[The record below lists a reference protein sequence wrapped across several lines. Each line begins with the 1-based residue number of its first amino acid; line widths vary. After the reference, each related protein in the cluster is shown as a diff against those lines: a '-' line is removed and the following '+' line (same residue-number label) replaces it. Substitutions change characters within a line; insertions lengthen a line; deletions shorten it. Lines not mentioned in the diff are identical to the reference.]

1 MGAGGVA
8 RRRGKAP
15 ARKNTPARSQC
26 LGRSFAH
33 ALIFFPLNLPRA
45 AEAITIADLVPP
57 TDLFDVDGEPSVKVE
72 R

>member
-1 MGAGGVA
+1 ML
-8 RRRGKAP
+8 
-15 ARKNTPARSQC
+15 SSS
-26 LGRSFAH
+26 L
-33 ALIFFPLNLPRA
+33 FPLNLPRA